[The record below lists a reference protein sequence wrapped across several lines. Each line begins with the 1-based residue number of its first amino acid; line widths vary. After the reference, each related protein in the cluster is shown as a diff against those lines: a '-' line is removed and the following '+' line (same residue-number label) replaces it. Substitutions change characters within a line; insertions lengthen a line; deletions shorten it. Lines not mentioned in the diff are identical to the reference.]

1 MNARAR
7 VLYSDPIYIP
17 RDRAYFDN
25 IHIRAGHVMTSV
37 ANHLK
42 QMRKRWNLINYAN
55 ESVAAGAVPWVHC
68 HMDVRIHEPYP

>member
-1 MNARAR
+1 
-7 VLYSDPIYIP
+7 
-17 RDRAYFDN
+17 
-25 IHIRAGHVMTSV
+25 MTSV

-55 ESVAAGAVPWVHC
+55 ESVAAGVVPWVHC